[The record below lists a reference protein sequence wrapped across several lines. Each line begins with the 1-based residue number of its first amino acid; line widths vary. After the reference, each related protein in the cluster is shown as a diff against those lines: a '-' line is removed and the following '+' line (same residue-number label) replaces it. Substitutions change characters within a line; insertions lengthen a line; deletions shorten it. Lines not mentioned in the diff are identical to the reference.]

1 MMSSKRKRFFLFTS
15 SLFIVII
22 LILACSKDKD
32 QEGQPPSK
40 QPIEEKVTIKDQ
52 KFFGIESGIVEYK
65 ITGSQKGNKTLYFK
79 DWGRRQAEFSTSTIK
94 VGRYSKDAN
103 LLKLSNGNW
112 YYIINLESKT
122 GTKRE
127 HPVLEKLRE
136 YRDEISYGEFGEQL
150 ALMNGG
156 IETGSDPVN
165 GRRCR
170 VFEFKSKNSKEWL
183 WNWLIL
189 KSETLTGKVKINV
202 LATSIQEN
210 VSIAD
215 SIFKPPLD
223 VLVTEVDLESLRNQ
237 HNEIQF

>member
-1 MMSSKRKRFFLFTS
+1 MSSQRKRFFLFSFSILLLITS
-15 SLFIVII
+15 L
-22 LILACSKDKD
+22 LACSEEKEQTD
-32 QEGQPPSK
+32 QPPA
-40 QPIEEKVTIKDQ
+40 ELRTEKKVAIKDQ
-52 KFFGIESGIVEYK
+52 KFFGVESGIVEYK
-65 ITGSQKGNKTLYFK
+65 ITGSQTGDKTLYFK
-79 DWGRRQAEFSTSTIK
+79 DWGRKQAEFSTSTIK

-112 YYIINLESKT
+112 QYIINLESKT

-127 HPVLEKLRE
+127 HPILEKLRE
-136 YRDEISYGEFGEQL
+136 FKDQISYGEFGEQL

-156 IETGSDPVN
+156 IETGSDPII
-165 GRRCR
+165 GKKCR
-170 VFEFKSKNSKEWL
+170 VFEFKSKNSRLWL

-189 KSETLTGKVKINV
+189 KSETLSGKVKINV
-202 LATSIQEN
+202 QATSIQEN

-237 HNEIQF
+237 HSEDRF